1 MLPYTCQRLSLLAL
15 AMIVV
20 IVLHACRAEI
30 YQMQVNKTFN
40 ALFKAVMS
48 DAAPINLT
56 KNNHAPKFIPDSII
70 VPRPDPLDGFCKS
83 V

>member
-1 MLPYTCQRLSLLAL
+1 
-15 AMIVV
+15 
-20 IVLHACRAEI
+20 
-30 YQMQVNKTFN
+30 MQVNKTFN